1 MTRKRVERGIYL
13 QANGTYGVYLLVGG
27 RRRFKTVGRKLAEAR
42 RVRGQLQASADRGE
56 LPAPTRLTFA
66 QLAASWIEG
75 FEALVEAGERGERTL
90 ENYRY
95 YLDGHLLPALGRR
108 RLQEI
113 TTDDIAQLLN
123 QLRAKGLSAK
133 TISGALTP
141 LNRILNHAVRRG
153 HISDNPVRRLEQ
165 HERPRI
171 HRRDQR
177 VLDHGQISQLLD
189 ASRPRYQPVLATG
202 LYTGMRLNELLGL
215 TWQEIDFDAS
225 VIHVRH
231 QLSRPTLDRP
241 ARRVRLKTAAA
252 TRDIPLLPQLAV
264 LLKRHR
270 LAARHTAAND
280 YVFETA
286 TGTPLGARNIE
297 RRGLGHAPDTAGLDH
312 DDQLR
317 LRVHDLRHT
326 FASHLIIDLKLDIV
340 QASRILGHARPSITL
355 DTYTHLFNHTGHA
368 DDIRQRMA
376 ESDFGN
382 LLADRPAASRPARR
396 LRLIR
401 ETP

>member
-1 MTRKRVERGIYL
+1 MTRKRVEPGIYL

-27 RRRFKTVGRKLAEAR
+27 RRRFKTVGRKLGEAR
-42 RVRGQLQASADRGE
+42 RVRGQLQARADRGE

-66 QLAASWIEG
+66 QLAQTWLQG
-75 FEALVEAGERGERTL
+75 FEALVGAGERGERTL

-95 YLDGHLLPALGRR
+95 YLDAHLLPALGQR

-113 TTDDIAQLLN
+113 TTDDIAELLN
-123 QLRAKGLSAK
+123 QLRGKGLSAK
-133 TISGALTP
+133 TVSGALTP
-141 LNRILNHAVRRG
+141 LNRVLNHAVRRG
-153 HISDNPVRRLEQ
+153 HISENPVRRLEQ
-165 HERPRI
+165 HERPRV

-177 VLDHGQISQLLD
+177 VLNHAQISQLLE
-189 ASRPRYQPVLATG
+189 ASRPRYQPVLATA

-215 TWQEIDFDAS
+215 TWQDLDFDAS
-225 VIHVRH
+225 VIHVRY

-252 TRDIPLLPQLAV
+252 TRDIPLLPQLAA

-270 LAARHTAAND
+270 LAAHHTAADD
-280 YVFETA
+280 YVFGTA

-297 RRGLGHAPDTAGLDH
+297 RRGLAYAADTASLNGEG
-312 DDQLR
+312 QLR

-326 FASHLIIDLKLDIV
+326 FASHLIIDLKLDIAHV
-340 QASRILGHARPSITL
+340 SRILGHARPSITL
-355 DTYTHLFNHTGHA
+355 DTYTHLFNHAGHA
-368 DDIRQRMA
+368 ADIRQRMA

-382 LLADRPAASRPARR
+382 LLADHTAATPPARR

-401 ETP
+401 P